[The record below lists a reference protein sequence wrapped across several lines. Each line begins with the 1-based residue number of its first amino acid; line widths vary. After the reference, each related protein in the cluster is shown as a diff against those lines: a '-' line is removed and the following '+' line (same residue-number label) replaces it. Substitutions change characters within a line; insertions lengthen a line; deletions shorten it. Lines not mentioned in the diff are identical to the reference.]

1 MYKNSLNVFYK
12 AINEVSMHDGELGM
26 SKQEVFEYFCE
37 LAKHGKGSVLYNDI
51 IEFADKNKIPYSR
64 KELLS
69 QCSSGALTL
78 REKELLKAVNQ

>member
-1 MYKNSLNVFYK
+1 MEKIKKTNYTEPPFEDAFEGIESLVVREGF
-12 AINEVSMHDGELGM
+12 
-26 SKQEVFEYFCE
+26 SK
-37 LAKHGKGSVLYNDI
+37 VLYNDI